1 MTERRKREVILASS
15 AGFCFGV
22 KKAVETVYREAEES
36 KDTVYSYG
44 AIIHNEEVVRDLTEK
59 GVVVFE
65 DADAA
70 AKVGALP
77 EQAGTIILRSHGV
90 GPEVYRLC
98 EEKKLRIV
106 DTACPFVNK
115 IHKIVEAENRK
126 GRRVLIVGDP
136 KHPEVQGI
144 RAWGRGDTEVIQ
156 SEEELLALDIPKD
169 TALSIVSQTTFQLAK
184 FKMLVDKIR
193 ELGYDIACFNTIC
206 NATQER
212 QAEAKKIASEV
223 DAMIVIGGENSSN
236 TRKLVEICS
245 AVCPNTFYV
254 RTAREL
260 DPELLAPFQRI
271 GITAGAS
278 TPKHIIEEVQA
289 IVRAEF

>member
-1 MTERRKREVILASS
+1 MQT
-15 AGFCFGV
+15 
-22 KKAVETVYREAEES
+22 
-36 KDTVYSYG
+36 
-44 AIIHNEEVVRDLTEK
+44 
-59 GVVVFE
+59 
-65 DADAA
+65 
-70 AKVGALP
+70 
-77 EQAGTIILRSHGV
+77 
-90 GPEVYRLC
+90 
-98 EEKKLRIV
+98 
-106 DTACPFVNK
+106 
-115 IHKIVEAENRK
+115 ENRK

-136 KHPEVQGI
+136 KHPEVEGI
-144 RAWGRGDTEVIQ
+144 RAWGRADTAVIRD
-156 SEEELLALDIPKD
+156 EEEFLALQIQKD
-169 TALSIVSQTTFQLAK
+169 VPLSVVAQTTFRLPK

-223 DAMIVIGGENSSN
+223 DAMIVIGGKNSSN

-245 AVCPNTFYV
+245 AVCPHTFYV
-254 RTAREL
+254 RTASEL

>member
-1 MTERRKREVILASS
+1 MAEKRKREVILAES

-22 KKAVETVYREAEES
+22 KKAVEMVYREAEECQ
-36 KDTVYSYG
+36 DTVYSYG
-44 AIIHNEEVVRDLTEK
+44 SIIHNEEVVRDLTEK
-59 GVVVFE
+59 GVVVFDDS
-65 DADAA
+65 DAEAQ
-70 AKVGALP
+70 VRALP
-77 EQAGTIILRSHGV
+77 EHAGTVILRSHGV

-115 IHKIVEAENRK
+115 IHKIVRAENEA

-144 RAWGRGDTEVIQ
+144 RAWGRVDTAVIRD
-156 SEEELLALDIPKD
+156 EREFLALQIPKNVPI
-169 TALSIVSQTTFQLAK
+169 SVVSQTTFQLAK

-193 ELGYDIACFNTIC
+193 ELGYDIVCFNTIC

-212 QAEAKKIASEV
+212 QAEARKIASEV
-223 DAMIVIGGENSSN
+223 DAMIVIGGKNSSN

-245 AVCPNTFYV
+245 AVCPHTFYV